1 MAHLGSVN
9 ETPKDLKEDSGP
21 RYEFSC
27 LEDHMRADL
36 AAKYGHSGI
45 LEAILRYL
53 ASDLRTNTEEHP
65 TDSDRGTRA
74 HSQTGKDNSDKINA
88 LLEKPDHRS
97 NSLLHKAAML
107 GYVDCTKLI
116 IKYGNAKELCSMRND
131 VGPTPLHLAIKAL
144 LEVKR
149 GTGKDINKT
158 LYNQNGARDQA
169 HRQTLLRLAVDA
181 KDRPSVQS
189 LVRAGANLMQTI
201 CPGDGTT
208 ILQMKVDPW
217 RDQDLTTDDDEALV
231 TALLENSDKLPQ
243 DVCLNI
249 LNIALER
256 RAVGV
261 LKSFTA
267 RWDDKDQHGW
277 SLLDLA
283 VQFREGSLIDLILLS
298 RPKYYAPRWIKTDKH
313 KDIVVSEDLIE
324 VSCFLSSVEPRKD
337 GIRAVRADFPIP
349 PGMDRFY
356 YEIEVVE
363 SESNGTLESAEIALA
378 RGHLGCKCMKCPDTG
393 TDDDDSTMKVCTSPT
408 FAEIAHLTD
417 PMPSW
422 VYPGVYCIP
431 NNSNEYPID
440 WPFFKGLRA
449 VANPTNYEEN
459 ICCYTIN
466 EKTDEQ

>member
-1 MAHLGSVN
+1 
-9 ETPKDLKEDSGP
+9 
-21 RYEFSC
+21 
-27 LEDHMRADL
+27 
-36 AAKYGHSGI
+36 
-45 LEAILRYL
+45 
-53 ASDLRTNTEEHP
+53 
-65 TDSDRGTRA
+65 
-74 HSQTGKDNSDKINA
+74 
-88 LLEKPDHRS
+88 
-97 NSLLHKAAML
+97 
-107 GYVDCTKLI
+107 
-116 IKYGNAKELCSMRND
+116 
-131 VGPTPLHLAIKAL
+131 
-144 LEVKR
+144 
-149 GTGKDINKT
+149 
-158 LYNQNGARDQA
+158 
-169 HRQTLLRLAVDA
+169 
-181 KDRPSVQS
+181 
-189 LVRAGANLMQTI
+189 MQTI

-363 SESNGTLESAEIALA
+363 SESNGTLESAVGIGFASQFL
-378 RGHLGCKCMKCPDTG
+378 RLDTMPG
-393 TDDDDSTMKVCTSPT
+393 WTSTYR
-408 FAEIAHLTD
+408 
-417 PMPSW
+417 SW
-422 VYPGVYCIP
+422 GYHGNDNFESAAMTP
-431 NNSNEYPID
+431 
-440 WPFFKGLRA
+440 
-449 VANPTNYEEN
+449 
-459 ICCYTIN
+459 
-466 EKTDEQ
+466 